1 MYRGS
6 TCNVNYLRSVEKK
19 RSVLEMMLVVT
30 ISQDKQ
36 ICSVANEP
44 SSNSF
49 TSTVII
55 DRFVQPLQFENT
67 PVDVGTE
74 ELTGSSTT
82 VYPPYKS

>member
-6 TCNVNYLRSVEKK
+6 TCNVNYLLSVEKK

-44 SSNSF
+44 SSNSY
-49 TSTVII
+49 TSTVISI
-55 DRFVQPLQFENT
+55 DLFNRSNLRTHQ
-67 PVDVGTE
+67 
-74 ELTGSSTT
+74 
-82 VYPPYKS
+82 